1 MLQSLNQNFP
11 VKQAPLSHYDTSE
24 AGDSNSIPWL
34 QPFSEF
40 HLLSRL
46 IPFSG
51 LFYAPLMD

>member
-46 IPFSG
+46 TSICDREIT
-51 LFYAPLMD
+51 LRR